1 MDWRSG
7 LCSDA
12 RNKVVERIMDT
23 LQKHMPHNLPM
34 NELLKIACRFEE
46 RQDYVRRISVKIL
59 SLEHKSSQNN
69 SNAPPPN
76 PSDASQIVSGTS
88 SLMGPQQPGLQQQP
102 QQIQQE
108 HIQQQQPQQQQLQQ
122 QQQQQLQM
130 RQAQAQVPQ
139 SFGNNI
145 QLSGREGAHGRA
157 DREAGLL
164 LLGEQALLE
173 LAEKLEDSASKGAG
187 EERRTNLV
195 SKALRDGSAEVAVT
209 CKWPS
214 SKDEV
219 TNVKFLKDSEILPL
233 DLTGVNPDRQGYFRL
248 NEWNWTAG
256 SGSHGEK
263 AIHVVYYSTHKNLEE
278 PA

>member
-12 RNKVVERIMDT
+12 RNKIVERIMDT
-23 LQKHMPHNLPM
+23 LQKHMPHNLPDGM
-34 NELLKIACRFEE
+34 NELLEIACRFEE
-46 RQDYVRRISVKIL
+46 RQDYIRRISVKML
-59 SLEHKSSQNN
+59 SLEYKSSQNN

-76 PSDASQIVSGTS
+76 PSDASQMVSGTS

-102 QQIQQE
+102 QQIQQQ

-122 QQQQQLQM
+122 QQQQQQQLHM
-130 RQAQAQVPQ
+130 RQAQAQD
-139 SFGNNI
+139 

-157 DREAGLL
+157 DREPGLL

-214 SKDEV
+214 SKDEAHRF
-219 TNVKFLKDSEILPL
+219 TNVKFLKNSEILPL
-233 DLTGVNPDRQGYFRL
+233 DLTGVNPDRQGYFCL

-256 SGSHGEK
+256 SGSQGLE
-263 AIHVVYYSTHKNLEE
+263 AGDVVYYSTHKNLEE